1 MEDEDAPVNKTNSR
15 DIDDPAHHQYMIA
28 VMICYEFFRIR
39 RTSSTREFFKY
50 PKDRTYQLISKS
62 KPEIPL
68 DLDLTI
74 EENGIVHG
82 MILYSRGSLRYKR

>member
-39 RTSSTREFFKY
+39 RISSTRE
-50 PKDRTYQLISKS
+50 L
-62 KPEIPL
+62 L
-68 DLDLTI
+68 DYACKVNTCRKNDQ
-74 EENGIVHG
+74 
-82 MILYSRGSLRYKR
+82 